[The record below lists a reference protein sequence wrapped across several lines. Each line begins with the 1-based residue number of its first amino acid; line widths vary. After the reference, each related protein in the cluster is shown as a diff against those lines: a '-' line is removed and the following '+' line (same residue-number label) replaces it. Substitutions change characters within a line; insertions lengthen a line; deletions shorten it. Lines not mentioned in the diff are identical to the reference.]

1 MKEIVNVHPKNLG
14 WIQAKLDEKEIDYL
28 WKCIDKKQDNIKNIL
43 VGQINSSYRIIDKDN
58 WFFINVL
65 SELGREYESKFSNLG
80 LRVPIANQL
89 SYCLTDM
96 WVNYQKQYEFNPLHD
111 HTGVFSFVIWMKIPT
126 DYEDQKQISITKD
139 SNLPVVSNFV
149 LNYHNTLGMI
159 AQHVYAMS
167 KEMEGTMLFFP
178 SQLMHCVY
186 PFFNCNKDRIS
197 ISGNL
202 SIDTN
207 RI

>member
-89 SYCLTDM
+89 SY
-96 WVNYQKQYEFNPLHD
+96 V
-111 HTGVFSFVIWMKIPT
+111 
-126 DYEDQKQISITKD
+126 
-139 SNLPVVSNFV
+139 
-149 LNYHNTLGMI
+149 
-159 AQHVYAMS
+159 
-167 KEMEGTMLFFP
+167 
-178 SQLMHCVY
+178 
-186 PFFNCNKDRIS
+186 
-197 ISGNL
+197 
-202 SIDTN
+202 
-207 RI
+207 